1 MWQYMQNPSDKDK
14 HTPSRH
20 SENSMPTK
28 QNEFVKVARTAQFV
42 EKLKRHSR
50 LRLDEMTCWAR
61 YKYSETERSLRVHM
75 WDLFDEALTE
85 TKTFDKFFERIWEK
99 LKQRYADQ
107 GFPTEQ

>member
-1 MWQYMQNPSDKDK
+1 
-14 HTPSRH
+14 
-20 SENSMPTK
+20 
-28 QNEFVKVARTAQFV
+28 
-42 EKLKRHSR
+42 
-50 LRLDEMTCWAR
+50 
-61 YKYSETERSLRVHM
+61 M